1 MQINRRRFITI
12 SAAASVTASA
22 FAGVQA
28 FAGSATAVPYRW
40 QGTALGAK
48 ASLLLH
54 HPDKKEAARIV
65 TACVAEISRLENI
78 FSLYREGSALV
89 QLNKTGV
96 LDHPPL
102 ELVQALADCRRISD
116 ISNGAFDVSVQPLW
130 QLYAGHFSKTDPD
143 LQGPSTEAIKT
154 ARDLVNY
161 RNILISPDR
170 IELTKPGMAITL
182 NGFAQ
187 GFITD
192 RVADLLRAEGLKN
205 VLVDMGETRAL
216 DDHPDGR
223 PWRMGIR
230 DPKDT
235 QGTVRTLQVTNQ
247 ATATSG
253 GYGQTFN
260 ANSSLHHLFNPKTG
274 SASPLYASVTVIA
287 PLAATADALSTALS
301 SLPTV
306 KVAGCLKQAGAE
318 AAYILHHDGRF
329 EDIRV

>member
-1 MQINRRRFITI
+1 MQISRRRFITI
-12 SAAASVTASA
+12 SAAASVTAGTVAS
-22 FAGVQA
+22 VQA
-28 FAGSATAVPYRW
+28 FASTAPYRW

-54 HPDKKEAARIV
+54 HPDKQEAARIV
-65 TACVAEISRLENI
+65 SACVAEISRLENI
-78 FSLYREGSALV
+78 FSLYRENSALV
-89 QLNKTGV
+89 QLNKSGF

-116 ISNGAFDVSVQPLW
+116 ISGGAFDVSVQPLW
-130 QLYAGHFSKTDPD
+130 QLNSGHFSKVGADPK
-143 LQGPSTEAIKT
+143 GPSAPDIEA

-161 RNILISPDR
+161 KNILISSAR
-170 IELTKPGMAITL
+170 IEMTKSGMALTL

-187 GFITD
+187 GYITD

-223 PWRMGIR
+223 PWRVGIR

-235 QGTVRTLQVTNQ
+235 QGVVRTLQVQNQ

-253 GYGQTFN
+253 GYGQTFS
-260 ANSSLHHLFNPKTG
+260 ANSSLHHLFNPETG
-274 SASPLYASVTVIA
+274 SASQRYASVTVIA

-301 SLPTV
+301 SMPLD
-306 KVAGCLKQAGAE
+306 KVEGCLKQAGAK
-318 AAYILHHDGRF
+318 AAYFLHHDGRF
-329 EDIRV
+329 EDIRA